1 MRKKSHIS
9 LAIYI
14 ADSLNSIELKRHR
27 KAFFIGSILPDC
39 KPSFFTTK
47 HEYLGTISMVEN
59 KIKQLTSAYN
69 PLQYN
74 ERSYVIDLGQVLH
87 YVADYFT
94 FPHNVT
100 YGGNLKDHCKY
111 EKELKFGLRSYI
123 KSGDAL
129 KAHSEL
135 KNFTS
140 CEALFKFIEKA
151 HQEYLSLKRNVQED
165 CMYIVS
171 VCRQVAE
178 AILNLLSLQKEKT
191 FGLVY
196 AH

>member
-14 ADSLNSIELKRHR
+14 ADSLNSKELKRHR

-39 KPSFFTTK
+39 KPSFFTTR
-47 HEYLGTISMVEN
+47 HEYIGTISMVKD
-59 KIKQLTSAYN
+59 KIQQLTSEYA
-69 PLQYN
+69 PQQYN
-74 ERSYVIDLGQVLH
+74 ERNYIIDLGQVLH

-100 YGGNLKDHCKY
+100 YDGNLKDHCKY
-111 EKELKFGLRSYI
+111 EKDLKFGLRSYI
-123 KSGDAL
+123 KSGDAI
-129 KAHSEL
+129 KIPSEF

-140 CEALFKFIEKA
+140 CDALFKFIEKA
-151 HQEYLSLKRNVQED
+151 HQEYMSLKRNVQED

-171 VCRQVAE
+171 ICRQVAE
-178 AILNLLSLQKEKT
+178 AILSLLTMQKEKAH
-191 FGLVY
+191 GLIY
-196 AH
+196 AQ